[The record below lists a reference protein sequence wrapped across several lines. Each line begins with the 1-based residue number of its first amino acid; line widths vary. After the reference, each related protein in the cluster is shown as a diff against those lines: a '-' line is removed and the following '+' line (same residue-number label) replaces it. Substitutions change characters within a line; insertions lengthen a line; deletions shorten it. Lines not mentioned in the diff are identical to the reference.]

1 MNAVKLLLIVF
12 VFFYTQIQT

>member
-12 VFFYTQIQT
+12 GFFYTQIQT